1 MAAMD
6 YETIF
11 PSAYASEAGIWQA
24 KGYIVV
30 EVVTR
35 SDPLRRYRITIHDP
49 VRLNQDIQAEFD
61 GGRTMFSEMNS
72 VVVPTSTRDRSR
84 PPSTSS
90 LAAGSSG

>member
-1 MAAMD
+1 
-6 YETIF
+6 
-11 PSAYASEAGIWQA
+11 
-24 KGYIVV
+24 VV

-72 VVVPTSTRDRSR
+72 VVVPTVDKRSIEAAIDE
-84 PPSTSS
+84 
-90 LAAGSSG
+90 LARGGFEWLKPL